1 MPIPS
6 NPYDSE
12 AFYVN
17 EDGFL
22 SYDGDAESHVGI
34 DVSSHQGK
42 IDWDL
47 VAESGVEFAIIR
59 VGYRGYT
66 VGKIVQDPYFTYNIE
81 NATRAGIDVGV
92 YFFSQAVNEEEAMEE
107 AYQTLEWIEGY
118 DVTYPVVF
126 DWEYVSDSSS
136 RTYNMTYQEIIDCTK
151 AFNQVIQDEGY
162 QPMAY
167 SNPNLVNKG
176 FDLSQLQDY
185 PFWLAHYTTGWKP
198 TTFPYYYDMWQY
210 SSSGTVSGIEGKVD
224 LNICLVDLKK
234 NNRKSEKIGGAAIR
248 CTLIF
253 FRTILTYAGNK
264 CMMKL

>member
-22 SYDGDAESHVGI
+22 SYNGDAESHEGI

-234 NNRKSEKIGGAAIR
+234 NNRK
-248 CTLIF
+248 
-253 FRTILTYAGNK
+253 
-264 CMMKL
+264 